1 VGPAG
6 PLDRTRWCCARL
18 AGTVAPRWRFNGL
31 LRGPCR
37 PIRYHRQNSR
47 MPNIANLLKAEIVR
61 VARKTVRAE
70 LQALKQSVGTYRT
83 EVAALKKRIA
93 ALEQQLRRL
102 DKPARSIAH
111 STSVDATQAGDE
123 PSRIRFSAKGLAIAT
138 APARSLGRTTGAAGW
153 RVGTVRLQLGSRQGP
168 TTRQAPVGA
177 GGAQD
182 AGQEGSGRTAG
193 CASVASVKA

>member
-1 VGPAG
+1 
-6 PLDRTRWCCARL
+6 
-18 AGTVAPRWRFNGL
+18 
-31 LRGPCR
+31 
-37 PIRYHRQNSR
+37 

-123 PSRIRFSAKGLAIAT
+123 PSRIRFSAKGLASQ
-138 APARSLGRTTGAAGW
+138 RRRLGLSAE
-153 RVGTVRLQLGSRQGP
+153 QLGQL
-168 TTRQAPVGA
+168 VGA
-177 GGAQD
+177 SGQSVYNWE
-182 AGQEGSGRTAG
+182 AG
-193 CASVASVKA
+193 KARPRAKHLSALAALKTLGKKAAAKQLAALRSPP